1 MGTYSDYGLN
11 RMLCSEEYFNFTGTS
26 NETKTVNMYLLTDEE
41 LAFFYNHSCE
51 IFKSQWMRQN
61 AIAKLLPDPFH
72 SLLIKM
78 SNENYEFVGT
88 LNYLADSVPMIRGG
102 CLKFINKDI
111 ELHDKDLISLYNKLM
126 KIAKEKTEE
135 YHKYIMETEFEGV

>member
-11 RMLCSEEYFNFTGTS
+11 RTLCSKEYFNFRGTGLD
-26 NETKTVNMYLLTDEE
+26 TKTVNMYFLTDEE
-41 LAFFYNHSCE
+41 LAFFEKHDCE
-51 IFKSQWMRQN
+51 VIKSQWMSQN
-61 AIAKLLPDPFH
+61 ALAKLLPEPFH
-72 SLLIKM
+72 SLYIQM

-102 CLKFINKDI
+102 YLKFIDKDI

>member
-88 LNYLADSVPMIRGG
+88 LMYEADKVSNFRGG
-102 CLKFINKDI
+102 YLTFIDAAVKI
-111 ELHDKDLISLYNKLM
+111 YDKDLISLYNKLM

>member
-11 RMLCSEEYFNFTGTS
+11 RTLCSEEYFNFTGTS
-26 NETKTVNMYLLTDEE
+26 NETRTINMYLLTDEE
-41 LAFFYNHSCE
+41 LAFFYNHSCK
-51 IFKSQWMRQN
+51 IFKSQWMHQN

-88 LNYLADSVPMIRGG
+88 LTYEADKVSNFRGG
-102 CLKFINKDI
+102 YLTFIDDAVKI
-111 ELHDKDLISLYNKLM
+111 YDKDLISLYNKLM